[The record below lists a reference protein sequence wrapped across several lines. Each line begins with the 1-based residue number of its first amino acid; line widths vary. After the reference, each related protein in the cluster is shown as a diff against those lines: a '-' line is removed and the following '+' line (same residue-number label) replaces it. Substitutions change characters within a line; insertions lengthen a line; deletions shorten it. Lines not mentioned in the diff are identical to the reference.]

1 MIEYI
6 IKATPYFKKEYN
18 NNIFNYHRNG
28 FKQFSFL
35 ILGIIT
41 LLIST
46 LINGSILKEVVSIGG
61 WVLIWEMV
69 ESEIFDDMSNK
80 TQRRILEKLLNS
92 EIVENR
98 M

>member
-1 MIEYI
+1 M
-6 IKATPYFKKEYN
+6 
-18 NNIFNYHRNG
+18 
-28 FKQFSFL
+28 
-35 ILGIIT
+35 
-41 LLIST
+41 
-46 LINGSILKEVVSIGG
+46 LKEVVSIGG